1 MTTRTVIT
9 RAVKEEDACGSR
21 EVKDEVEASSKTL
34 IMRLFITLVRHCLPL
49 KMVIPKLSYKRY

>member
-21 EVKDEVEASSKTL
+21 EVKDEVEASFKTL

-49 KMVIPKLSYKRY
+49 KMVKL